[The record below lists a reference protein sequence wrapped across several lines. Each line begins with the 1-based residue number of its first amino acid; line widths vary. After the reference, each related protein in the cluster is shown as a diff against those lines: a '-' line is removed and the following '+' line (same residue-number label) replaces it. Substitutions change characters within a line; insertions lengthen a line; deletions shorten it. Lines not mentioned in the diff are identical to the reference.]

1 MLSNQPL
8 PTAWANILFF
18 LDLMRTTD
26 YSLLATQRRRPK
38 ARANNVSLIRSH
50 EEPWSTALVMVKRK
64 RRWGKKTS
72 RTHSRATEKHWK
84 GTQSGETSEQRTGKG
99 TEVEKIKQEVDNGE
113 GERLASIQRQQQRQR
128 NGTSTNM
135 SNLSS
140 LSLPAKKLVH
150 KAQGTP

>member
-1 MLSNQPL
+1 MLSIQPL
-8 PTAWANILFF
+8 PTASANILLFF

-26 YSLLATQRRRPK
+26 YSFLSTQRPRVGV
-38 ARANNVSLIRSH
+38 NQISLIRSH

-64 RRWGKKTS
+64 RLWGIKTS
-72 RTHSRATEKHWK
+72 RTHSRATEQHWK
-84 GTQSGETSEQRTGKG
+84 GTQSGERSEQRTGKG
-99 TEVEKIKQEVDNGE
+99 TEVEKIKEEVDNGE

-140 LSLPAKKLVH
+140 LPLPAKKLVH